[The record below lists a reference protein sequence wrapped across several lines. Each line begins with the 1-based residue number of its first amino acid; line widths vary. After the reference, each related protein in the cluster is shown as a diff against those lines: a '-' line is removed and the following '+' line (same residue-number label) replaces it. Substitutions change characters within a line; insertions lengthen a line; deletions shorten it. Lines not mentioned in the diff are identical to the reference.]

1 MRKVFKEEMKK
12 HMKLVIPKQHG
23 AWGMLL
29 IPFLLSILLGNPTIY
44 HIPLFLAW
52 LFIYL
57 ATYPFLMYMKQRRKK
72 EFLYAALLY
81 FMIAGIFGIIS
92 LLYEWKIVMFIGILI
107 PLFIVNIYFAHQKKE
122 RALTNDICAII
133 IFCIGSLIG
142 YYFSMKTVDTI
153 ALWIAAVSFLYFL
166 GSTFYVK
173 TMIREKHN
181 LLYRNLSWG
190 YHIMLPILLCIWSPL
205 FSLLFLPSLIRAIL
219 LYGKKISILKVGI
232 LEIFNSVY
240 FFIVALLVLPYTM

>member
-1 MRKVFKEEMKK
+1 MIEYILIFVWDFYIIVNEKSFQRGDAKTYEACNSKANMV
-12 HMKLVIPKQHG
+12 HG
-23 AWGMLL
+23 ECSL

-107 PLFIVNIYFAHQKKE
+107 PLFYSE
-122 RALTNDICAII
+122 Y
-133 IFCIGSLIG
+133 IFCS
-142 YYFSMKTVDTI
+142 S
-153 ALWIAAVSFLYFL
+153 
-166 GSTFYVK
+166 
-173 TMIREKHN
+173 
-181 LLYRNLSWG
+181 
-190 YHIMLPILLCIWSPL
+190 
-205 FSLLFLPSLIRAIL
+205 
-219 LYGKKISILKVGI
+219 KKGTRINK
-232 LEIFNSVY
+232 
-240 FFIVALLVLPYTM
+240 